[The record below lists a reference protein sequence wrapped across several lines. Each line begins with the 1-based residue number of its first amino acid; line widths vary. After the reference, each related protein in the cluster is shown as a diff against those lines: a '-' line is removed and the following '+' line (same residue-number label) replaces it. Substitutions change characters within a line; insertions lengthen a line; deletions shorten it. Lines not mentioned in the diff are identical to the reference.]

1 MVHLDEVD
9 NLMNQMM
16 KVPIFSHSEKHRLLK
31 DDNKGLLDPNLIMD
45 TRHKVIRDTLFNP
58 DANCSA
64 LIEAKRLLK
73 EEEIKEICLKK
84 EQTFLEMELRKFE
97 NELHKSRPKF
107 QHKYRC
113 NRKNL
118 ANSNDEDF
126 WSISNRIK
134 VDVKTVYRSKVQ
146 TFGKKSKQMS
156 VEELSPIFENSNTNE
171 INRND
176 ENESFGN
183 IKVTIKDKINFDS
196 EEERLQLM
204 KKYFEF
210 LQKNSIEERRFRE
223 IKIKIQE
230 NIASR
235 RLKKYFQNWRT
246 YTEHIKNTAK
256 IKKESQDVSHERK
269 IEIFI
274 NEITEK
280 QKELGKNSKSQAK
293 NNTSFKNIQESEDK
307 KKLTRQ
313 KKHFAFESLVQNRLN
328 AQKVIIEK
336 QRSKLAEQNKI
347 IEEFRLKQIQEELVK
362 MDKETTNA
370 AKETLMYCG
379 QKTRRT
385 LIQLMR
391 QTGHRDKSMTTPQQ
405 APNPPKFI
413 MRMEARAEARRE
425 RLRKAKETRRKKLE
439 EQKLTEEATKR
450 EEEEKRK
457 KLHQEAMRE
466 TKKLREEQEKCR
478 IQKLER
484 LKKLNTIANKF
495 YCKYLFRHYVI
506 EPFKKLIEIRNNNIQ
521 KANDHYEKLLL
532 LQTFTVWKRRTKEQY
547 EVKLELA
554 ISLYDRN
561 LLWYTFKHWTN
572 MVKEQSTKHQVAKD
586 FYDMKLQEKC
596 FFALRSIVNQL
607 KLEYLKNVQMAQEH
621 YDSKLM
627 NKYFNKWRDYPTIAE
642 MIKESEKQ
650 RNKWR
655 EIVQKIVPD
664 FDPKERGVALED

>member
-113 NRKNL
+113 NRRNL

-223 IKIKIQE
+223 IKIKIQQ

-246 YTEHIKNTAK
+246 YIEHIKNTAK
-256 IKKESQDVSHERK
+256 IKKESQNVSHERK

-280 QKELGKNSKSQAK
+280 QKELGKNSKSQTK

-307 KKLTRQ
+307 KKLTRH

-484 LKKLNTIANKF
+484 LKKLNTMANKF
-495 YCKYLFRHYVI
+495 YYKYLFRHYVI
-506 EPFKKLIEIRNNNIQ
+506 GPFKKLIEIRNNNIQ
-521 KANDHYEKLLL
+521 KANDHYKKLLL

-596 FFALRSIVNQL
+596 FLALRSIVNEL

>member
-1 MVHLDEVD
+1 
-9 NLMNQMM
+9 
-16 KVPIFSHSEKHRLLK
+16 
-31 DDNKGLLDPNLIMD
+31 
-45 TRHKVIRDTLFNP
+45 
-58 DANCSA
+58 
-64 LIEAKRLLK
+64 
-73 EEEIKEICLKK
+73 
-84 EQTFLEMELRKFE
+84 
-97 NELHKSRPKF
+97 
-107 QHKYRC
+107 
-113 NRKNL
+113 
-118 ANSNDEDF
+118 
-126 WSISNRIK
+126 
-134 VDVKTVYRSKVQ
+134 
-146 TFGKKSKQMS
+146 MS

-223 IKIKIQE
+223 IKIKIQQ

-246 YTEHIKNTAK
+246 YIKHIKNTAK

-280 QKELGKNSKSQAK
+280 QKELGKNSKSQTK

-347 IEEFRLKQIQEELVK
+347 IEEFRLKQIQEELLK

-391 QTGHRDKSMTTPQQ
+391 QTGHR
-405 APNPPKFI
+405 
-413 MRMEARAEARRE
+413 
-425 RLRKAKETRRKKLE
+425 
-439 EQKLTEEATKR
+439 
-450 EEEEKRK
+450 
-457 KLHQEAMRE
+457 
-466 TKKLREEQEKCR
+466 
-478 IQKLER
+478 
-484 LKKLNTIANKF
+484 
-495 YCKYLFRHYVI
+495 
-506 EPFKKLIEIRNNNIQ
+506 
-521 KANDHYEKLLL
+521 
-532 LQTFTVWKRRTKEQY
+532 
-547 EVKLELA
+547 
-554 ISLYDRN
+554 
-561 LLWYTFKHWTN
+561 
-572 MVKEQSTKHQVAKD
+572 
-586 FYDMKLQEKC
+586 
-596 FFALRSIVNQL
+596 
-607 KLEYLKNVQMAQEH
+607 
-621 YDSKLM
+621 
-627 NKYFNKWRDYPTIAE
+627 
-642 MIKESEKQ
+642 
-650 RNKWR
+650 
-655 EIVQKIVPD
+655 
-664 FDPKERGVALED
+664 